1 MKTLFT
7 NSMLCH
13 TWANQLQNFGK
24 GSSMYFEGNIIYSYG
39 NHYEIAQIVEAP
51 NLEKVFF
58 INSNGYSNTTA
69 KHTSH
74 VWRSIPDN
82 FKVFKVPFKIT
93 SSYYSGSRVQSF
105 KVEYLP
111 EIIESMLLMSKNH
124 FTDQINARSYF
135 GHFASGSMLYENII
149 EICKIFNIP
158 VPVRPSNYLDAQIKA
173 DQLRET
179 QTQRQEQKE
188 AKELQKNLELLAK
201 WLNYEYNGTLY
212 NIPVHLRVSK
222 DGKLIETTKGAKVDF
237 SAALRLLSKLRNNEN
252 VHGEKIDG
260 FTVIENNDQKLKI
273 GCHEIDWAIINRL
286 NIG

>member
-1 MKTLFT
+1 MLF
-7 NSMLCH
+7 S
-13 TWANQLQNFGK
+13 
-24 GSSMYFEGNIIYSYG
+24 NIEKIC
-39 NHYEIAQIVEAP
+39 ELF
-51 NLEKVFF
+51 NL
-58 INSNGYSNTTA
+58 
-69 KHTSH
+69 
-74 VWRSIPDN
+74 P
-82 FKVFKVPFKIT
+82 
-93 SSYYSGSRVQSF
+93 
-105 KVEYLP
+105 LP
-111 EIIESMLLMSKNH
+111 I
-124 FTDQINARSYF
+124 
-135 GHFASGSMLYENII
+135 
-149 EICKIFNIP
+149 
-158 VPVRPSNYLDAQIKA
+158 RPSNYLDAQIKA

-179 QTQRQEQKE
+179 QTQRQEEKE

-260 FTVIENNDQKLKI
+260 FTVIENNDQRLKI